1 MKRLQMIKQNDE
13 RLDHR
18 RLSVMFAVTSLT
30 FGGAETLLTN
40 LIQRMNQ
47 ARFAPELCCIKRLG
61 YLGEQLA
68 SLIPTHAYGLRSKY
82 DLRVLPW
89 MTDLLRRRQADV
101 LVTVGAGDKMFW
113 GRLAARRAQVP
124 VIVSALHTTGWPDR
138 VGRLN
143 SWLTPLNDAFV
154 GVAQSHGRHLIEGE
168 RFPAEKVHVI
178 PNGVDVD
185 RFAPGKAS
193 ERLMNELGVSRDA
206 KVIGIVAR
214 LDKVKNHEMF
224 LRVAVN
230 VQQCVPNAQF
240 LIVGDGPMR
249 SNLEDLARQLH
260 LDDCVHFVGERAD
273 IPDILRM
280 LDLFVL
286 TSHIEANP
294 VSILEAAS
302 TGLPVVATNVGS
314 VSESVREGINGHLIT
329 PNDEESMSSRIVELL
344 THPQRAR
351 VMGAAGRAHV
361 VANWSLDQMVN
372 KYEELIATLYTEK
385 KWQQTT
391 RTNESTD

>member
-214 LDKVKNHEMF
+214 LDKVKNHEMLIRAF
-224 LRVAVN
+224 KLVKDGKFQEEGITEILKSPGKIPGNSGTRNLRDNLSDLRAQVAAN
-230 VQQCVPNAQF
+230 NSGICSS
-240 LIVGDGPMR
+240 IM
-249 SNLEDLARQLH
+249 
-260 LDDCVHFVGERAD
+260 
-273 IPDILRM
+273 ILRFPR
-280 LDLFVL
+280 L
-286 TSHIEANP
+286 
-294 VSILEAAS
+294 
-302 TGLPVVATNVGS
+302 
-314 VSESVREGINGHLIT
+314 
-329 PNDEESMSSRIVELL
+329 
-344 THPQRAR
+344 
-351 VMGAAGRAHV
+351 
-361 VANWSLDQMVN
+361 
-372 KYEELIATLYTEK
+372 
-385 KWQQTT
+385 KWTAI
-391 RTNESTD
+391 